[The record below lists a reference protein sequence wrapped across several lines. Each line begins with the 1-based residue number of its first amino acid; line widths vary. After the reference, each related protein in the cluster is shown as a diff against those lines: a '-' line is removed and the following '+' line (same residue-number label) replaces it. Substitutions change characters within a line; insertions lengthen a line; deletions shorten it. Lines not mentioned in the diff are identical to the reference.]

1 MQFMA
6 LKSNDQHFV
15 GQVVTTALNK
25 TKSEKKKKKALWD
38 AGVDKSFLLFQI
50 FSAFRHS
57 TNFNTSK
64 VAGSY

>member
-1 MQFMA
+1 MTNILWGKLLRRLQI
-6 LKSNDQHFV
+6 KQKV
-15 GQVVTTALNK
+15 K
-25 TKSEKKKKKALWD
+25 KKKKKALWD